1 MPHAS
6 AQTLPV
12 LVTENEQD
20 SEESGDWETVE
31 GRTQQRAQQFISLD
45 RDYLL
50 VSREKSLGPK
60 PDWSV
65 RIESAREAG
74 NAVAGFLLGIST
86 TVPLSP
92 VRWANYKTN
101 IWVVCFPVDK
111 IGLHSSWRDAQ
122 ATIPNEFG
130 SNYRFVVGFQSIEEA
145 QQFLAIFQASL

>member
-31 GRTQQRAQQFISLD
+31 GRTQQFICLD

-65 RIESAREAG
+65 RIESARETG

-86 TVPLSP
+86 TVPSNP

-101 IWVVCFPVDK
+101 IWVVCSPEDK
-111 IGLHSSWRDAQ
+111 I
-122 ATIPNEFG
+122 
-130 SNYRFVVGFQSIEEA
+130 RFA
-145 QQFLAIFQASL
+145 QFLARRPGHHSKRVWI

>member
-1 MPHAS
+1 MPDAS

-31 GRTQQRAQQFISLD
+31 GRTQQFISLD

-50 VSREKSLGPK
+50 VRKEKSLDPQ

-65 RIESAREAG
+65 RIQSARVTGYE
-74 NAVAGFLLGIST
+74 VAGFLLGIRDI
-86 TVPLSP
+86 VPSNP
-92 VRWANYKTN
+92 VRWAKYKTK
-101 IWVVCFPVDK
+101 IWVVCSPEDK
-111 IGLHSSWRDAQ
+111 IGLHRSWRDAQ

-130 SNYRFVVGFQSIEEA
+130 SNYRFVVGFQSIQEA
-145 QQFLAIFQASL
+145 QEFLSFFQASL